1 MELTLRMRLRALL
14 VAGILIL
21 SIFSGCTFKAE
32 GLDEETII
40 VTASYYPWYHPVD
53 GKWEDGI
60 TGMPLLGFY
69 ESDDWSIISRHIEWA
84 TGCGISGFFVEW
96 SGLKAPSYDDSLK
109 IMLQHPDSRKIKFS
123 LTYAVSI
130 ALGTVWEQGAQGKK
144 PDEIDWTVNCS
155 DPDVEARFLKDI
167 DYAAK
172 NYFWRENFLKVKG
185 RPVFYLWASA
195 TMKGDAIGLLQK
207 ARKMVAEKY
216 GMNVY
221 FIGEEVMWGSS
232 PELERVRAFD
242 AVMPYVMINMSVP
255 PSESY
260 PLEKSLSSII
270 AQYEGWSNV
279 CRDLGIGFIPG
290 VFPGYNDKNR
300 TAYYVE
306 KDGKVDTMTPVV
318 TRSVESFRS
327 FCSEARKLVDPD
339 VGLINIA
346 SWNEWFE
353 GSTVEPSK
361 QYGFEYLE
369 VIKEVLSNYRLV
381 QGEARNQVKFV
392 FNKVVRPCDVF
403 PGSSDERHNAVAF
416 DYIDFLDKDRRLITR
431 IDIGTDEARRNLGIG
446 WSGNEGRWGTAVE
459 NFVWAGGVDKYATVY
474 TKIPRDAA
482 YIRIHA
488 LPIVDGVSIR
498 VLIEGNEVSE
508 IRMGLD
514 WNKYE
519 VLISLNTITL
529 SLSQSSTTVNS
540 SITMSGEITP
550 KYSVPVTLEYRIQGG
565 EWKNLATVVSNTGGS
580 YSYTWTPPSLGT
592 YEIIASCGWGA
603 NYTGAV
609 SNIVFLTVTR
619 IRSMMILNVSESSV
633 TVGSQVRVTGFLTPL
648 EAGAKITL
656 TLIKPDS
663 TKMVATVTTGGD
675 GMFTH
680 VFTVGEAGPWTI
692 RATREGNAT
701 HEAAE
706 NTISITVG
714 KNKVSV
720 SCSVSKQRITLGET
734 IIVSGAM
741 NPPIPGGAVS
751 LLFTRPNGETFSV
764 MVETLADGS
773 FSHSF
778 KPEEKGE
785 WRVEARWG
793 GSLNYGSAASPLT
806 IFTVEE
812 PFPITYVM
820 LGVTII
826 IIGLAG
832 WFFAK
837 SKGKSKS

>member
-53 GKWEDGI
+53 GKWPDGI
-60 TGMPLLGFY
+60 TGTPLLGLY
-69 ESDDWSIISRHIEWA
+69 ESEDWNTISQHIEWA
-84 TGCGISGFFVEW
+84 TRYGISGFFIEW
-96 SGLKAPSYDDSLK
+96 SGLRYLSEYDKTLK
-109 IMLQHPDSRKIKFS
+109 VILQHPDSHRIKFS
-123 LTYAVSI
+123 LTYFVSS
-130 ALGTVWEQGAQGKK
+130 ALGTISEQMEQGKK
-144 PDEIDWTVNCS
+144 MNEIDWTVNCS
-155 DPDVEARFLKDI
+155 DPNVEAMFLRDI

-185 RPVFYLWASA
+185 RPVIYLWATA
-195 TMKGDAIGLLQK
+195 TMKGDVVDLLQK
-207 ARKMVAEKY
+207 ARKMVAENY

-221 FIGEEVMWGSS
+221 FIGEEVTWNSS
-232 PELERVRAFD
+232 PELERVKAFD
-242 AVMPYVMINMSVP
+242 ALMPYMMINGSVP

-300 TAYYVE
+300 TIYYVE
-306 KDGKVDTMTPVV
+306 KDGKVDTMAPVV
-318 TRSVESFRS
+318 TRSVESFRR

-361 QYGFEYLE
+361 QYEFEYLE

-488 LPIVDGVSIR
+488 LPIVDGVSIT

-619 IRSMMILNVSESSV
+619 IRSMMILNVSESLV
-633 TVGSQVRVTGFLTPL
+633 TIGSQVRVTGFLTPL
-648 EAGAKITL
+648 EL
-656 TLIKPDS
+656 
-663 TKMVATVTTGGD
+663 
-675 GMFTH
+675 
-680 VFTVGEAGPWTI
+680 
-692 RATREGNAT
+692 
-701 HEAAE
+701 
-706 NTISITVG
+706 
-714 KNKVSV
+714 VSR
-720 SCSVSKQRITLGET
+720 SR
-734 IIVSGAM
+734 
-741 NPPIPGGAVS
+741 
-751 LLFTRPNGETFSV
+751 
-764 MVETLADGS
+764 
-773 FSHSF
+773 
-778 KPEEKGE
+778 
-785 WRVEARWG
+785 
-793 GSLNYGSAASPLT
+793 
-806 IFTVEE
+806 
-812 PFPITYVM
+812 
-820 LGVTII
+820 
-826 IIGLAG
+826 
-832 WFFAK
+832 
-837 SKGKSKS
+837 